1 MHQHGQP
8 LNENPFILYD
18 HGFAQTKILRSYCDI
33 FKNRSHVKNDYKND
47 VYKLIAHFHMV

>member
-1 MHQHGQP
+1 MHQHEQP
-8 LNENPFILYD
+8 VNENPFILYD